1 MAISFDGTTLTN
13 ASIVSQ
19 DLSSNHFRATF
30 RCVTTSANYTD
41 ITGLAAKFGGTV
53 NRRVLTP
60 GGEVSLQGPGT
71 KGTLA
76 IGTTN
81 YPNCMI
87 TDLKAPPVNR
97 KATHYEYF
105 VSVEQDTAG

>member
-1 MAISFDGTTLTN
+1 MAITFDSTTLTN

-19 DLSSNHFRATF
+19 DRSSNHFRATF
-30 RCVTTSANYTD
+30 RCVTASYAD
-41 ITGLAAKFGGTV
+41 ITTLAAKFGGTV

-71 KGTLA
+71 SGTLA
-76 IGTTN
+76 IGATN

-87 TDLKAPPVNR
+87 TDIKVTPSNR